1 MKADEIFETSVR
13 VMKELLTADG
23 MKAALGRIRER
34 TSEENIILLDR
45 EREHINELV
54 RKIAEAETP
63 SDAVNGVP
71 QDLLDA
77 MVLRYFRN
85 RDVFMKTFPEGIE
98 SLDTDPVSVWAAM
111 MISPHDEKPA

>member
-1 MKADEIFETSVR
+1 
-13 VMKELLTADG
+13 
-23 MKAALGRIRER
+23 
-34 TSEENIILLDR
+34 
-45 EREHINELV
+45 
-54 RKIAEAETP
+54 
-63 SDAVNGVP
+63 
-71 QDLLDA
+71 